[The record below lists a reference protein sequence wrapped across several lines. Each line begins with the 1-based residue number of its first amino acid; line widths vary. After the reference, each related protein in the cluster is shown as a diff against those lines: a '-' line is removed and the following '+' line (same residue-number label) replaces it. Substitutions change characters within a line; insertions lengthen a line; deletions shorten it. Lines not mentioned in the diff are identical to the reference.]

1 MSVSECCSCLTQV
14 YLKLMSDPKL
24 EHAVKEA
31 GWQVEQRRKAEAT
44 EALLDPDDIEV
55 LEWELI
61 GNDGTVYTISKPRVP
76 KGIKDEALKKAM
88 YQAQVDGNGNFVPG
102 PRTKFEADKLA
113 QQTECKHPFAD
124 LRWGSNKTAMYAK
137 CTKCGA
143 KSVVCW
149 RQMSKEPETLRQNP
163 VITELIPEHIRA
175 RPYAETSTGRVVQ
188 SLRTSRSITTR

>member
-31 GWQVEQRRKAEAT
+31 GWQVSKEGEIA
-44 EALLDPDDIEV
+44 V

-76 KGIKDEALKKAM
+76 KGIKDESLKKSM

-113 QQTECKHPFAD
+113 QQAECKHPFAD

-163 VITELIPEHIRA
+163 VIQSLFQNTSELILMQKQA
-175 RPYAETSTGRVVQ
+175 QAEWYRVLEPADQ
-188 SLRTSRSITTR
+188 